1 MLFHWLALCL
11 TFNEMKIHMEMVYNK
26 LIEEVLKMQ
35 AKLGGVT
42 GWPARFKY
50 YF

>member
-26 LIEEVLKMQ
+26 LIEEELKMK
-35 AKLGGVT
+35 AKLEGVT